1 MMVVTITALLC
12 WGPKPKPV
20 NTDVNQD
27 AAQKAQQ
34 GVAELL

>member
-1 MMVVTITALLC
+1 MMVVTLSSSSL
-12 WGPKPKPV
+12 GPKPKPV
-20 NTDVNQD
+20 DTDVNQD